1 MTTPSTRSS
10 QSRLK
15 ALLGSF
21 WFVPLV
27 LLVAACIY
35 YAPALS
41 MDKVIQGTDDGA
53 RGWQNTAGT
62 VHYWMESYWDRWSPL
77 NGGTVAMEQR
87 FGKFINPT
95 FPLYLV
101 LPKYQARV
109 FEYLFWTLIGGLSMF
124 FLARQHKVSR
134 GVSLMTALGFMFAP
148 ALQSYVFAGHFAR
161 MEVVALMPAMLFF
174 TEQLLMRF
182 SLIAIAVL
190 PAILALAIY
199 SEHLQLAYFALLGI
213 GIYFA
218 ARMIHQTFFKKCV
231 SLGEGSKRSA
241 GFAVALLLGALLTSM
256 NTIPAMHHTDTTSK
270 RAGGVDYEYAS
281 SFSAHPE
288 EIVSLIQ
295 PDFVGWKEHYWGQN
309 MLKFNSEYFGIIFVL
324 AAVALFIIRGK
335 SFERILL
342 ASFAIVALLFALGAH
357 TPVHW
362 LAYKFLPGI
371 KSFRAPGMM
380 YVWAFVPTL
389 LLGAMALEE
398 LLALEW
404 SKLTTALRK
413 RLRMAASICAGAFAL
428 YLIASAGFAKFWYDT
443 FYPLQMRD
451 GQKEQT
457 LTNYL
462 GSIQVGGF
470 LVFVAVSAFLVLFY
484 LKMHGKI
491 KRQTVLITLTV
502 ILCFDLVRISYPF
515 FSQTLR
521 PHNFFAG
528 QERGEKSIGEF
539 LQRYDNSLYRVHS
552 MLGDMKMY
560 IPGVDLTYVFD
571 DFTDK
576 NYNEVSDI
584 MRSTDNALQQ
594 PQYASHEGLGLRFRN
609 VLSLINAKYILALQE
624 LNIVGLTPIVRQG
637 QLVIY
642 RNETA
647 LPFFYLGTPEFVADM
662 RETILGRLDAP
673 QSLASTVVVDT
684 SLTLST
690 NAITDSTQKDSVLVQ
705 DFKSLRQGR
714 VSLKVRSSREQ
725 LLVMSQNYNPEW
737 RARVNGKETTTLRA
751 NYLWN
756 AVVVPA
762 GESVVEFEYNSP
774 VAQKWRSVTLY
785 SALFYGVFVL
795 AVLGIALMRK
805 KQTAVKAEH

>member
-1 MTTPSTRSS
+1 MTAPNTRSS

-15 ALLGSF
+15 TLLGSF

-27 LLVAACIY
+27 LLVAASLY
-35 YAPALS
+35 YAPALT

-62 VHYWMESYWDRWSPL
+62 AYHWMESFWDRWSPL
-77 NGGTVAMEQR
+77 NGGTVVMEQR

-95 FPLYLV
+95 YPLYLV

-109 FEYLFWTLIGGLSMF
+109 FEYLFWTIVGGLSMF

-174 TEQLLMRF
+174 TEQMLKRF
-182 SLIAIAVL
+182 SLICIAIL
-190 PAILALAIY
+190 PTILALAIY

-213 GIYFA
+213 GIYYA
-218 ARMIHQTFFKKCV
+218 ARMIHQTFFKKSV

-241 GFAVALLLGALLTSM
+241 GFAVALGLGALLTSM

-324 AAVALFIIRGK
+324 AAVALFIIRRQ
-335 SFERILL
+335 SFDRILW
-342 ASFAIVALLFALGAH
+342 AGFAVVALMFSLGAH

-398 LLALEW
+398 LLAMEW
-404 SKLTTALRK
+404 SKLTASLRK
-413 RLRMAASICAGAFAL
+413 RLRLAGYISAGAFAL
-428 YLIASAGFAKFWYDT
+428 YMILSAGFAKFWYNT
-443 FYPLQMRD
+443 FYPLAMRD

-462 GSIQVGGF
+462 GTIQVGGF
-470 LVFVAVSAFLVLFY
+470 LVFVVVGAFLALLY
-484 LKMHGKI
+484 LKLNGKM
-491 KRQTVLITLTV
+491 KRQTFLITLTA
-502 ILCFDLVRISYPF
+502 IMCIDLVRISYPF
-515 FSQTLR
+515 FSQTVR
-521 PHNFFAG
+521 PHNFFVA
-528 QERGEKSIGEF
+528 QERGEQSIGEF
-539 LQRYDNSLYRVHS
+539 LQRYDSSLYRVHS

-571 DFTDK
+571 DFTNK
-576 NYNEVSDI
+576 NYNEISDI
-584 MRSTDNALQQ
+584 MRSTDYALQQ
-594 PQYASHEGLGLRFRN
+594 PQYASHAGVGLRFRN
-609 VLSLINAKYILALQE
+609 VLSLINAKYILTLQD
-624 LNIVGLTPIVRQG
+624 LNIAGLTPIVRQG

-647 LPFFYLGTPEFVADM
+647 LPFFYLGTPEYVADM
-662 RETILGRLDAP
+662 RETILARLDTP
-673 QSLASTVVVDT
+673 QSPASTVVVDT
-684 SLTLST
+684 PLTLST
-690 NAITDSTQKDSVLVQ
+690 DVVADSTLTDSVLVQ

-714 VSLKVRSSREQ
+714 VHLKVRSSKEQ

-737 RARVNGKETTTLRA
+737 RAQVNGKETPTLRA
-751 NYLWN
+751 NFLWN

-762 GESVVEFEYNSP
+762 GESVVEFEYNSA

-785 SALFYGVFVL
+785 SSIIYGIFAL
-795 AVLGIALMRK
+795 AVLGAAFRRK
-805 KQTAVKAEH
+805 KPSVSKAEQ